1 MMSRKTH
8 TSCEVK
14 DRWNRQHYDS
24 ILIRTGK
31 GGREAIQ
38 AMADFHGLSVA
49 AYIRHLIIADA
60 ESHGKGGISAIL
72 GGGGN
77 VNDFLET
84 PEGQLTIV

>member
-1 MMSRKTH
+1 MSRKTH

-14 DRWNRQHYDS
+14 DRWNRSHYDS

-49 AYIRHLIIADA
+49 AYVRHLIIADA

-77 VNDFLET
+77 VNDFPET
-84 PEGQLTIV
+84 LEGQKTIV

>member
-1 MMSRKTH
+1 MSRKTH

-14 DRWNRQHYDS
+14 DRWNRNHYDS

-49 AYIRHLIIADA
+49 AYVRHLIIADA

-77 VNDFLET
+77 IGDFLET
-84 PEGQLTIV
+84 LEGQLTIV

>member
-1 MMSRKTH
+1 MRRTT

-14 DRWNRQHYDS
+14 DRYNRKNYDQ

-38 AMADFHGLSVA
+38 TMAAARGKSVA
-49 AYIRHLIIADA
+49 EYIRGLVIADA
-60 ESHGKGGISAIL
+60 AKDGANGEISALL

-77 VNDFLET
+77 IKELRGT
-84 PEGQLTIV
+84 LALSRLPL